1 MKTSGWRFRDGL
13 PSKQVVTSLNSAFL
27 CWMRTRSVPEK
38 SVADG
43 SPNSFSLPSTHST
56 GGEKVSHMTVSSLVL
71 ERIAQVACTCDKL
84 SKEPSLSLFRREK
97 YLFKLHV
104 RYSS

>member
-27 CWMRTRSVPEK
+27 YWMRRRSVPKK

-43 SPNSFSLPSTHST
+43 SSNSFSLPSTDSI
-56 GGEKVSHMTVSSLVL
+56 GGEKVFHMIVSSLVL
-71 ERIAQVACTCDKL
+71 EQITQVAWISHKL
-84 SKEPSLSLFRREK
+84 SKELSPSLFRREK
-97 YLFKLHV
+97 SLFKQGEEPM
-104 RYSS
+104 